1 MNLVNNY
8 VLYMNTSSTAL
19 TLVALSAFFKGSVLK
34 SYSGVGWRV
43 QTSMGS
49 KWKRVRKRKHQ
60 NYKEEKNVLDT
71 SRDPLIYQDL
81 YSLANIVCVFLCLF
95 SVVVVGCVCN
105 AWVCVQG
112 ALWQSAGVLC

>member
-43 QTSMGS
+43 QTSMGRS
-49 KWKRVRKRKHQ
+49 GNGCESESTKTTKKKKKRLGH
-60 NYKEEKNVLDT
+60 
-71 SRDPLIYQDL
+71 
-81 YSLANIVCVFLCLF
+81 
-95 SVVVVGCVCN
+95 
-105 AWVCVQG
+105 
-112 ALWQSAGVLC
+112 